1 MLYNTQICRIKV
13 TKGVSRSKKKDEKF
27 PGDSSSEES
36 TYERRRPRFHPWIWK
51 IPGEGNDNPLQ
62 YSCLG
67 NSRGRGAWRAT
78 VHGVARATKL
88 PPPPVLI
95 S

>member
-51 IPGEGNDNPLQ
+51 IPGEGNDNHFSILVWEIPGAEEPGGLQ
-62 YSCLG
+62 SMGLQERL
-67 NSRGRGAWRAT
+67 NS
-78 VHGVARATKL
+78 HHHQY
-88 PPPPVLI
+88 
-95 S
+95 